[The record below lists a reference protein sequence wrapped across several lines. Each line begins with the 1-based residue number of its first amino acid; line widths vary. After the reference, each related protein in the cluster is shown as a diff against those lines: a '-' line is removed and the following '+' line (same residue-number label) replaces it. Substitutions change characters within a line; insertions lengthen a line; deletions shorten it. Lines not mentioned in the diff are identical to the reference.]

1 MRPLTKTN
9 LSTGVSRQNVEALFS
24 PLRIG
29 AITMPNRIVMAPLT
43 RMRAGAEH
51 VPTELNVA
59 YYSQRASAGLII
71 AEGTAITA
79 EAHGYPN
86 APGIYTEAQIR
97 GWQAVCEALHARG
110 GRIVL
115 QLQHNGRNSHSS
127 LIPGGK
133 LPVAP
138 SAVAPTTPAFT
149 SESKPVPAE
158 TPRALET
165 SEIPL
170 LVEDFRSAA
179 LNAMDAGFDAVELQ
193 AANGHLVEQFLEDGT
208 NKRSDG
214 YGGSIESRA
223 RFLLDV
229 VDAIAASVGRE
240 RLGVR
245 LSPFGHYA
253 GICDGA
259 PLELFTFVIDQLN
272 ARKLAYLHLIEA
284 RGSELGLSDEIHE
297 DAPDNAALFRPN
309 IDGPLISAAAYTP
322 TTAVEA
328 IERGTA
334 DAIGFGRSFIA
345 NPDLVRRIAEA
356 RPLNTA
362 DRATFYGG
370 GAEGY
375 TDYPALGNAA

>member
-1 MRPLTKTN
+1 MSPPPAPH
-9 LSTGVSRQNVEALFS
+9 LSTEVSRQEVEALFS

-43 RMRAGAEH
+43 RMRAGVEH

-59 YYSQRASAGLII
+59 YYAQRASAGLII

-86 APGIYTEAQIR
+86 APGIYTDAQIS
-97 GWQAVCEALHARG
+97 GWQAVCEAVHTRG